1 MVYHTED
8 ELWTGIG
15 WFWLQV
21 GIRTV
26 DFDMCVEEKRR
37 DGEARAIA
45 TAVGIEVVEKKEKR
59 DVSGGI

>member
-15 WFWLQV
+15 WFRLQV

-26 DFDMCVEEKRR
+26 DLDMCVEEKRR